1 MPLSCWT
8 YPIHFSHGIPTVLW
22 LLDIFQ
28 GCFLAIDKTLARP
41 PFCFKLRSHRKI
53 DPYLQLDE
61 LGIGWEESSPFT
73 SRSLATL
80 MDQTPFIPCYGG
92 MKIQKSP
99 SYLHTKTR
107 RILVVLIHGDIF
119 GSSKFGTLNSFRE
132 TIIFSIQ
139 ICSFWWWECPI
150 FTKSTKHLAQMGSGI
165 GCSVTGNPTDWW
177 YLQPSYS
184 PYF

>member
-8 YPIHFSHGIPTVLW
+8 YPIHFSHGIPIVLW

-28 GCFLAIDKTLARP
+28 GCYCHRQDGGHLHFV
-41 PFCFKLRSHRKI
+41 CKLRSHRKI

-61 LGIGWEESSPFT
+61 LGKMRFCSSIPPKNIQRASVAT
-73 SRSLATL
+73 SPWRRWWIKHLLS
-80 MDQTPFIPCYGG
+80 QNWG

-107 RILVVLIHGDIF
+107 RILLVLIHGDIF

-150 FTKSTKHLAQMGSGI
+150 FTKSTKHPAQMA
-165 GCSVTGNPTDWW
+165 
-177 YLQPSYS
+177 LELAAQ
-184 PYF
+184 